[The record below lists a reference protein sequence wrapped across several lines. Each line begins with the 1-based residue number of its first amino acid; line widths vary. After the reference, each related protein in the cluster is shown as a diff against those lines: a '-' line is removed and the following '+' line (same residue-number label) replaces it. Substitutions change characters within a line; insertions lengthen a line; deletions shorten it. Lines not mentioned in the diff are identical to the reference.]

1 MMLSVQKRVLD
12 HLLHPRTLQRISDSR
27 LYGNDYELTQMLD
40 QLTGAIFDADMRGS
54 VNSIRQNL
62 QVEYVQR
69 LVSMWRG
76 KKSRRVS
83 NLARSAVFA
92 QLEKLAK
99 QLSGK
104 RRGNAAT
111 KVHRRHLQFLVDR
124 ALSVNV

>member
-1 MMLSVQKRVLD
+1 
-12 HLLHPRTLQRISDSR
+12 HPRTLQRISDSR

-62 QVEYVQR
+62 QVEYLQR
-69 LVSMWRG
+69 LVSIWRG
-76 KKSRRVS
+76 KKAQSVS

-92 QLEKLAK
+92 ELEKLAK
-99 QLSGK
+99 ELSGK
-104 RRGNAAT
+104 RRGDAAT
-111 KVHRRHLQFLVDR
+111 KAHRRHLLFLVDR